1 MKNLTEKNKGA
12 EIIHDHASE
21 YEIIYAQK
29 TSKKNYP
36 LSNSQNIYWIE
47 RDANK
52 GGLSSIIQYNFEDSF
67 SINLTGN
74 EFNVKSKIHEYG
86 GIPYYVCEKQIF
98 FVNSDDQNIYQIKNK
113 KITKITD
120 LRKVKIGEI
129 AAYKNHLYFVVEDG
143 NNSGSKYPVNYIAY
157 LNLEDTSNNLK
168 KIIAGASF
176 YSNIKITSNGL
187 KLLWLEWDLPFMP
200 WEASKLISATLAA
213 PGVVSNILH
222 IDGGLGCSIFQ
233 PEWYGDNV
241 IYVREDLDSGKLFL
255 YNDKGKNLII
265 DLPVDLLK
273 PLWVTGLSS
282 YKIISDQLIFASG
295 WREGRMKQIIIDRM
309 QNKFDEYDFNFI
321 SDQFCVKD
329 NFVIFSG
336 STENSSDNIFY
347 LNTAK
352 LPPKKINIYR
362 KMYQTKFVNNCYINY
377 FEPNKRKKNGSAIIK
392 IHSGPTSCSHYTYS
406 KERKYWQDRGFGFVE
421 IDYRGSTNYG
431 INYRKS
437 LNGNWGIYDTQDV
450 IDVINYLPEMGLY
463 DPKKIILKGSSAGGF
478 TLLNSLCE
486 AIDVLCASCYYGV
499 SDLGGLLNDTHK
511 FESGYTN
518 SLIGVDEN
526 KSNLESLLQS
536 RSPILKIEKIKT
548 PIIFFQGMK
557 DPVVQPDQTKKIYDK
572 LILNGIDAKMY
583 LFENEGHGFRMK
595 DTIDKCR
602 FAEEQF
608 FLKHLNMNDI

>member
-1 MKNLTEKNKGA
+1 MKNLTGKNKGKD
-12 EIIHDHASE
+12 IIHDHASE
-21 YEIIYAQK
+21 YEIICKQK
-29 TSKKNYP
+29 VSKKNYP

-47 RDANK
+47 RDINK
-52 GGLSSIIQYNFEDSF
+52 GDLSSIIQYNFKDSQ

-86 GIPYYVCEKQIF
+86 GIPYHVDEKQIF

-113 KITKITD
+113 KITKITN

-129 AAYKNHLYFVVEDG
+129 ASYKNHLYFVVEDG
-143 NNSGSKYPVNYIAY
+143 NGRGSKHPINYIAY
-157 LNLEDTSNNLK
+157 LNLEDSCNNLK

-176 YSNIKITSNGL
+176 YSNLKISSDGL

-200 WEASKLISATLAA
+200 WEASKLISAGLSAQ
-213 PGVVSNILH
+213 GVVSDIQH

-233 PEWYGDNV
+233 PEWSGNNV
-241 IYVREDLDSGKLFL
+241 IYVREELDRGKLFM

-265 DLPVDLLK
+265 DLPVDLMK

-295 WREGRMKQIIIDRM
+295 WRKGRMKQIIIDRIE
-309 QNKFDEYDFNFI
+309 NKFDEYDFNFI

-329 NFVIFSG
+329 NSVIFSG
-336 STENSSDNIFY
+336 STENSSDEIFY
-347 LNTAK
+347 LDTVM
-352 LPPKKINIYR
+352 LPHKKINLSR
-362 KMYQTKFVNNCYINY
+362 EVYQTKSVNDCYINH
-377 FEPNKRKKNGSAIIK
+377 FKPKNRKENGSAIIK

-406 KERKYWQDRGFGFVE
+406 NEREYWRDRGFGFIE

-431 INYRKS
+431 IDYRRT
-437 LNGNWGIYDTQDV
+437 LNGNWGIYDSQDV
-450 IDVINYLPEMGLY
+450 IDVINYLTEMGFY
-463 DPKKIILKGSSAGGF
+463 DPKKIVLKGSSAGGF

-486 AIDVLCASCYYGV
+486 DIDVGCASCYYGV
-499 SDLGGLLNDTHK
+499 SDLGALLKDTHK

-518 SLIGVDEN
+518 SLIGLNEN
-526 KSNLESLLQS
+526 KSNLENLLQS

-548 PIIFFQGMK
+548 PIIFFQGMN
-557 DPVVQPDQTKKIYDK
+557 DPVVQPDQTKKVYDQ

-602 FAEEQF
+602 YAEEQF
-608 FLKHLNMNDI
+608 FSKHLNMNDI